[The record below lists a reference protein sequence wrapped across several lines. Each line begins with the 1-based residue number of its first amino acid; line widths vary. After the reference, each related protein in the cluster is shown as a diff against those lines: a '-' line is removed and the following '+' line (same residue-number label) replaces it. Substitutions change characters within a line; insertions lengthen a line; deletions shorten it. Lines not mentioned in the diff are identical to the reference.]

1 MNGILLVNKP
11 VHITSR
17 DVVDAVGRRLDTKKV
32 GHTGTLDPF
41 ATGLLMI
48 TVNKGTK
55 AGTFIEALDK
65 TYEATLL
72 FGQKTDT
79 GDLTGQVIET
89 SNIIDL
95 DPAYINQV
103 LESFIGPQTQVPP
116 MYSAIKKD
124 GVPLYKL
131 AREGQTIDREPRH
144 IVIYDI
150 KALEITKDSLTFSV
164 RVSKGTYIR
173 TLAEDIASTMGMVG
187 HLTMLKRTHVGSFSL
202 KDAVTIDQVSA
213 KQLIPVEVALN
224 FMEKIVIAN
233 PIDKKAVEDGKPFNF
248 QSKNQRVLLVTQT
261 GSVLAVY
268 ERSYDGLYRSLRGL
282 F

>member
-1 MNGILLVNKP
+1 
-11 VHITSR
+11 
-17 DVVDAVGRRLDTKKV
+17 
-32 GHTGTLDPF
+32 
-41 ATGLLMI
+41 MI

-79 GDLTGQVIET
+79 GDLTGQVVET
-89 SNIIDL
+89 SSIIDL

-173 TLAEDIASTMGMVG
+173 TLAEDIASSMGMVG
-187 HLTMLKRTHVGSFSL
+187 HLTVLKRTHVGSFSL